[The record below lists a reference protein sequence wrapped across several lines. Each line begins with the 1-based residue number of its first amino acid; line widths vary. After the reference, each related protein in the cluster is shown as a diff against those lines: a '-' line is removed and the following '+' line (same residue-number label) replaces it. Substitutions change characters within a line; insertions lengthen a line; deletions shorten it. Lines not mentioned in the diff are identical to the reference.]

1 MMLGALGAVLRQTA
15 HNLGQQHKPKAPK
28 HQTRKS
34 AKPIHPPKNGFGQ
47 CLIDNYTETMGM
59 SRVDMSMTQ
68 EWPAGRV

>member
-1 MMLGALGAVLRQTA
+1 MMLGAVLRQT
-15 HNLGQQHKPKAPK
+15 PK

-34 AKPIHPPKNGFGQ
+34 AKPIDPQKKGFGQ